1 LAAYEDR
8 YWWSQDNLRLHY
20 RDYPG
25 RDDRPPILCI
35 PGLTRNVR
43 DFEPIADRLAGEWRV
58 ICVELRGRGESAYAK
73 DPMTYVPL
81 VYLQDLIALLDELA
95 LPRFVGIGTS
105 LGGIM
110 LMLLAATRPGV
121 MAGALLND
129 IGPEITPAGL
139 ERIRTHV
146 GTGGP
151 QPTWV
156 HAARALAETQS
167 VVYPKWRLQD
177 WLRFAKRLY
186 RLNSQKRMV
195 LDYDQRIAEPFRVP
209 GSEVGVDLWPA
220 FEALSGAPL
229 ALVRGA
235 ISDLLSAETAAAM
248 KAKVPSMD
256 LAVVPRVG
264 HAPTL
269 EEPEAAAAIDRLLER
284 VAAEAPVAS

>member
-1 LAAYEDR
+1 MAAYEDR
-8 YWWSQDNLRLHY
+8 YWWSHDNLRLHY

-95 LPRFVGIGTS
+95 LPKFVGIGTS

-156 HAARALAETQS
+156 HAARALAEAQG

-229 ALVRGA
+229 SLVRGA

-269 EEPEAAAAIDRLLER
+269 EESEAAAAIDRLLER
-284 VAAEAPVAS
+284 VSAEAPVAS